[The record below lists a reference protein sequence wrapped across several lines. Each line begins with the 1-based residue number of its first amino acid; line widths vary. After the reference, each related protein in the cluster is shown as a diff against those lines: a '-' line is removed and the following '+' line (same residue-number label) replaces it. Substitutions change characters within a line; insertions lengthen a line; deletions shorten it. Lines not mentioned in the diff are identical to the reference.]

1 MQTTMDPVNL
11 CARENIIGDFRVV
24 VFFLMFQTAECAKA
38 QFRNILK
45 MMTFKMTRSV
55 IIYYIDILIY

>member
-24 VFFLMFQTAECAKA
+24 VFFFNVSNSRMCKGTVPKYFEDDD
-38 QFRNILK
+38 F
-45 MMTFKMTRSV
+45 
-55 IIYYIDILIY
+55 